1 MGISF
6 LLALPQVAFVMAPYF
21 ADDVH
26 GAKNLARIVYENEWW
41 RLATPI
47 LLHTGWYHLS
57 GNLTIQFRA
66 GVTLEYLW
74 GHGVFLIIY
83 MGSGIY
89 GNLASCVFLPDALS
103 VGASGSLCGI
113 IGAWPVYL
121 AMTWDQVDDATSK
134 RKRDLVMLVLI
145 LSIILVMCTSF
156 IPPTDFAAHFGGL
169 MMGALLAM
177 TVFGPKMTS
186 GKWGAVVS
194 VLGALTVGVALVVT
208 VWYILEVIEPD
219 TKLLAISD

>member
-1 MGISF
+1 
-6 LLALPQVAFVMAPYF
+6 MAPYF
-21 ADDVH
+21 ADYEYGSGKRYDVH
-26 GAKNLARIVYENEWW
+26 GAKNLARIVYDNEWW
-41 RLATPI
+41 RLVTPI

-57 GNLTIQFRA
+57 GNLSIQFRA

-89 GNLASCVFLPDALS
+89 GNLASCVFLPDTLS

-121 AMTWDQVDDATSK
+121 AITWDQVDETSK
-134 RKRDLVMLVLI
+134 RKRDLVMFVLI

-194 VLGALTVGVALVVT
+194 VLGALTVGVAFAVT
-208 VWYILEVIEPD
+208 LWYIIEVIEPD
-219 TKLLAISD
+219 TKLLAISG